1 MTALSATAPSQ
12 VFGLALL
19 LAIAVVHDMRAHR
32 IPNILVLIG
41 IALAASLHA
50 LALGKGSESLAGQAW
65 WSPLAGLLTGLA
77 TLMPLYLL
85 RATGAGD
92 VKLMGMVGTFI
103 GTQAVLAA
111 TFYTFLAGGLLSL
124 AFMLRPGVARQAL
137 DNVRFLVSDWVLRAH
152 TGQSLNLRLAPL
164 KSTAARLPYAVAIA
178 LGTGVALRWPLI
190 SP

>member
-1 MTALSATAPSQ
+1 MTPLSATALIQ
-12 VFGLALL
+12 VFGLTLL
-19 LAIAVVHDMRAHR
+19 LVIAVVHDMRTRR
-32 IPNILVLIG
+32 IPNLLVLMGIG
-41 IALAASLHA
+41 LAVILHAIAL
-50 LALGKGSESLAGQAW
+50 GMGSASLAGHAW

-92 VKLMGMVGTFI
+92 VKLMGMVGAFI

-137 DNVRFLVSDWVLRAH
+137 DNVRFLVSDWVLRTN
-152 TGQSLNLRLAPL
+152 TGQGLRLAPL
-164 KSTAARLPYAVAIA
+164 KTTAARLPYAVAIA
-178 LGTGVALRWPLI
+178 LGTGVALRWPLV

>member
-1 MTALSATAPSQ
+1 MTPLSATAPIQ
-12 VFGLALL
+12 VLGLALL
-19 LAIAVVHDMRAHR
+19 LVMAVVHDMRARR
-32 IPNILVLIG
+32 IPNLLVLLG
-41 IALAASLHA
+41 IALAVSLHTVALVAGSASLT
-50 LALGKGSESLAGQAW
+50 GRAW

-92 VKLMGMVGTFI
+92 VKLMGMVGAFI
-103 GTQAVLAA
+103 GTQPVLSA

-137 DNVRFLVSDWVLRAH
+137 ANMRFLVSDWVLRTH
-152 TGQSLNLRLAPL
+152 TGQSLRLAPL

-178 LGTGVALRWPLI
+178 LGTGVALRWPLL
-190 SP
+190 SL

>member
-1 MTALSATAPSQ
+1 M
-12 VFGLALL
+12 L
-19 LAIAVVHDMRAHR
+19 LAMAVVHDMRARR
-32 IPNILVLIG
+32 IPNLLVLLG
-41 IALAASLHA
+41 IALAVSLHTV
-50 LALGKGSESLAGQAW
+50 ALGTGSASLAGRAW

-92 VKLMGMVGTFI
+92 VKLMGMVGAFI
-103 GTQAVLAA
+103 GTQPVLTA

-137 DNVRFLVSDWVLRAH
+137 VNMRFLLSDWVLRTH
-152 TGQSLNLRLAPL
+152 TGQGLRLAPL
-164 KSTAARLPYAVAIA
+164 KSTAARLPYAIAIA

-190 SP
+190 SI